1 MTRPSPHWHPLL
13 VGFSGF
19 WSTRLAQDVTPKALL
34 YHLQLQTLV
43 SVCVLSQSTTSDL
56 IDAWTTHSFW
66 TIFFTFLGLSGW
78 IGCWQISSGVSF
90 DSGTSDL
97 KICNRCKGIL
107 FLKFLLSL
115 FLWDAARFFVVNLLK
130 EARAWKPGEQSSS
143 PVSINVSGS
152 CVKKT
157 FVFHLN
163 DIIQL
168 ELTRNRKESRTTQEK

>member
-1 MTRPSPHWHPLL
+1 MTRPGQRWHPFLQ
-13 VGFSGF
+13 F
-19 WSTRLAQDVTPKALL
+19 WSTWCHLTWLASHVTPKK
-34 YHLQLQTLV
+34 HLEWLV
-43 SVCVLSQSTTSDL
+43 LPSQSATKTGCMK
-56 IDAWTTHSFW
+56 HSFL
-66 TIFFTFLGLSGW
+66 IHCSGK
-78 IGCWQISSGVSF
+78 SGQVGKSA
-90 DSGTSDL
+90 SRPGTSDL

-143 PVSINVSGS
+143 PVSINVSGF

-157 FVFHLN
+157 LRFVFHLN

-168 ELTRNRKESRTTQEK
+168 ELTRNRKESRTTQEN

>member
-1 MTRPSPHWHPLL
+1 MFSNKSFNIWKFRMILFCGLWWIYAKISWLFFFSFFVKHCRNDAIPQKMTRPTPHWHPLL
-13 VGFSGF
+13 DGFSGF

-43 SVCVLSQSTTSDL
+43 SVCVLSQSTISDL

-97 KICNRCKGIL
+97 KICNRCRNIFFWEIPIVAFPLRRL
-107 FLKFLLSL
+107 FLCS
-115 FLWDAARFFVVNLLK
+115 
-130 EARAWKPGEQSSS
+130 
-143 PVSINVSGS
+143 
-152 CVKKT
+152 
-157 FVFHLN
+157 
-163 DIIQL
+163 
-168 ELTRNRKESRTTQEK
+168 